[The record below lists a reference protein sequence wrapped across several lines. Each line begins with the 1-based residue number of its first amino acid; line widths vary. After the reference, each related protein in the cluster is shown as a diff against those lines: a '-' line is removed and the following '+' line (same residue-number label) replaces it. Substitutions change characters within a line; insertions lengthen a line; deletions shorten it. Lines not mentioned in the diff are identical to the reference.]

1 MAYDMMREAMKE
13 LLAGN
18 TTPEEIE
25 NNIESISHI
34 FLATK
39 AALNERELT
48 IEMAHNGDSSKKFTL
63 EVSITV
69 LKGEDVLNEIRHQG
83 QNESDEETLDQI
95 KDIAQKGGGNTQLK
109 ESKESKEKNNRWD
122 FS

>member
-1 MAYDMMREAMKE
+1 MAYDMMREALKE

-18 TTPEEIE
+18 TTPEEMQD
-25 NNIESISHI
+25 NIESISHI
-34 FLATK
+34 FLASK

-48 IEMAHNGDSSKKFTL
+48 IKMSHSEDSSKKFTL
-63 EVSITV
+63 GVTITV
-69 LKGEDVLNEIRHQG
+69 LEGEDALNEMRHQAET
-83 QNESDEETLDQI
+83 ESDEETLDQI